1 VSSPGTAATRQ
12 FDGRVAI
19 VTGGSKGLGRE
30 IATALAEAG
39 ASVVVASRDATACDE
54 VASAIAAMSAGP
66 AYGQACDVT
75 DSAAVERLVASTVE
89 RLGGV
94 DILVNCAGIAV
105 RGAADEV
112 AVEDFQRGLAVNVT
126 GTWLACRAA
135 ARPMRAAGYGRIVT
149 LASALGLVGAAERS
163 AYAAS
168 KGAVVQLTRALAVE
182 WAGTGITVN
191 ALAPGPFLTPMN
203 EATGD
208 SPRVRAF
215 LDHEVPLRR
224 WGRLDEIR
232 AAALFL
238 ASEASSYTTGTVLSV
253 DGGWVAH

>member
-1 VSSPGTAATRQ
+1 MQPFGE
-12 FDGRVAI
+12 RVAI
-19 VTGGSKGLGRE
+19 VTGGSSGLGRE
-30 IATALAEAG
+30 IADALSQAG
-39 ASVVVASRDATACDE
+39 ATVVVVSRDAARADD
-54 VASAIAAMSAGP
+54 VAHALGPSAIGCC
-66 AYGQACDVT
+66 CDVT
-75 DSAAVERLVASTVE
+75 NSDSVEAMVNTTVA
-89 RLGGV
+89 RFGRV
-94 DILVNCAGIAV
+94 DVLVNSAGVNV

-112 AVEDFQRGLAVNVT
+112 AVADFERSLAVNVT

-135 ARPMRAAGYGRIVT
+135 ARPMRAAGYGRIVN

-182 WAGTGITVN
+182 WAGTGLTVN
-191 ALAPGPFLTPMN
+191 ALAPGPFRTPLN
-203 EATGD
+203 EGVAE
-208 SPRVRAF
+208 SPRVQEF
-215 LDHEVPLRR
+215 LDHEVPLHR

-238 ASEASSYTTGTVLSV
+238 CSEGSSYTTGSVLSV